1 MMILSLLPV
10 GVFAGDAE
18 GTKVAE
24 VGGTEYATLAEA
36 VDHANNGDT
45 IILLKDIELSN
56 VLTIPAEKTITLDLN
71 GKKLSTTTKTGD
83 TSRHYYAIDNYGVF
97 TLLDS
102 SAEQTGEIRARG
114 IVHLESGKLVIDRG
128 TIVAIDTNGGAAVW
142 NKADLTIKGGVFK
155 AEYEGTSSDF
165 YGPGCVYSEG
175 TVLVTGGAFERA
187 N

>member
-114 IVHLESGKLVIDRG
+114 IENLESG
-128 TIVAIDTNGGAAVW
+128 TIVAMDTNGGAAVW
-142 NKADLTIKGGVFK
+142 NKADLTINGGVFK